1 MSSLT
6 AFKPGLMLTF
16 ATVQESLIRLRLHA
30 KSNHEDSLYLDLSET
45 THCDS
50 AGLALLIEAK
60 RLSILCGQQLMIK
73 GMSSKIQML
82 AEFCGV
88 LALLLENNED

>member
-1 MSSLT
+1 MPLLT
-6 AFKPGLMLTF
+6 VFKPGVMLTF
-16 ATVQESLIRLRLHA
+16 QTVQASLIRLRLHA
-30 KSNHEDSLYLDLSET
+30 KNNHQDPLHLDLSET

-60 RLSILCGQQLMIK
+60 RLSIVCGQQLMIK
-73 GMSSKIQML
+73 GMSTKIQLL